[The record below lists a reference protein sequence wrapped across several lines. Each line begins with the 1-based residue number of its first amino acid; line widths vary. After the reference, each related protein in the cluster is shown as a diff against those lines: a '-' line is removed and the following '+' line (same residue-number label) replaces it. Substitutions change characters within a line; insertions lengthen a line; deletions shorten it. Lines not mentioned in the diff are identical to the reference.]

1 MSDEDIDEFEGAFGD
16 EDDETDATDFEE
28 AFDMGSG
35 AADDGGDFEEAL
47 SDEEGVTDEGASER
61 VLDFDNRVDLGI
73 TGLDEMIRGGV
84 PEGATLCVIGGPG
97 AGKTTFGMQF
107 VAQGLRNGENC
118 VYFTLEQDE
127 SDIVSTGD
135 DKGWDFSEYI
145 GDSLAIVQMHP
156 IEVASSLRSIR
167 NELPRMISEF
177 GASRVVFDSI
187 TLIEM
192 MFQDRAEGRNQI
204 FRFLE
209 ELGEAGAT
217 TLVTSEADEEDP
229 YSSRYGVV
237 EYLSDAVFVLQ
248 YIRTDSS
255 SETRLALEITKI
267 RDTSHSREVK
277 PYELTDE
284 GIVVYSGATIF

>member
-1 MSDEDIDEFEGAFGD
+1 MSDEDTDEFEGAFGG
-16 EDDETDATDFEE
+16 EDDDTDAADFEE
-28 AFDMGSG
+28 AFEMG
-35 AADDGGDFEEAL
+35 AEATDDGGDFEEVFT
-47 SDEEGVTDEGASER
+47 DEGATDEGASER
-61 VLDFDNRVDLGI
+61 VIDLEDRVDLGI
-73 TGLDEMIRGGV
+73 GGLDEMIRGGV

-118 VYFTLEQDE
+118 VYFTLEQDK

-135 DKGWDFSEYI
+135 DKGWEFSEYI
-145 GDSLAIVQMHP
+145 GDSLAVIQMHP

>member
-16 EDDETDATDFEE
+16 EDDDTDAADFEE
-28 AFDMGSG
+28 AFEMG
-35 AADDGGDFEEAL
+35 AEATDDGGDFEE
-47 SDEEGVTDEGASER
+47 VFTDEGATDKGASER
-61 VLDFDNRVDLGI
+61 VIDLEDRVDLGI
-73 TGLDEMIRGGV
+73 GGLDEMIRGGV

-118 VYFTLEQDE
+118 VYFTLEQDK

-135 DKGWDFSEYI
+135 DKGWEFSEYI
-145 GDSLAIVQMHP
+145 GDSLAVIQMHP

-217 TLVTSEADEEDP
+217 TLVTSEADEEDS

>member
-1 MSDEDIDEFEGAFGD
+1 MSDEDDFGGPDDEAPDFEDAFDAGAGAGNDASGFDEAFGGG
-16 EDDETDATDFEE
+16 T
-28 AFDMGSG
+28 SG
-35 AADDGGDFEEAL
+35 D
-47 SDEEGVTDEGASER
+47 GASER
-61 VLDFDNRVDLGI
+61 ILDEGDRIDIGI
-73 TGLDEMIRGGV
+73 EGLDEMIRTGV

-118 VYFTLEQDE
+118 VYFTLEQE
-127 SDIVSTGD
+127 EEDIVSTGD
-135 DKGWDFSEYI
+135 AKGWEFGEYVD
-145 GDSLAIVQMHP
+145 DSLAIVQMHP

-177 GASRVVFDSI
+177 DASRVVFDSI
-187 TLIEM
+187 TLVEM
-192 MFQDRAEGRNQI
+192 MFEDRAQGRNQI

-209 ELGEAGAT
+209 ELNAAGAT
-217 TLVTSEADEEDP
+217 TLVTSEADDNDP
-229 YSSRYGVV
+229 YSSRYGVL

>member
-1 MSDEDIDEFEGAFGD
+1 MSDEDTDEFEGAFGD
-16 EDDETDATDFEE
+16 EDDDTDAADFEE
-28 AFDMGSG
+28 AFEMG
-35 AADDGGDFEEAL
+35 AEATDDGGDFEE
-47 SDEEGVTDEGASER
+47 VFTDEGATDKGASER
-61 VLDFDNRVDLGI
+61 VIDLEDRVDLGI
-73 TGLDEMIRGGV
+73 GGLDEMIRGGV

-118 VYFTLEQDE
+118 VYFTLEQDK

-135 DKGWDFSEYI
+135 DKGWGFSEYI
-145 GDSLAIVQMHP
+145 GDSLAVIQMHP

>member
-1 MSDEDIDEFEGAFGD
+1 MSDENGDTGGAFGD
-16 EDDETDATDFEE
+16 DDNDVSDFEE
-28 AFDMGSG
+28 AFEAGASGS
-35 AADDGGDFEEAL
+35 DTDGFEAL
-47 SDEEGVTDEGASER
+47 SDERGGTDEGASER
-61 VLDFDNRVDLGI
+61 ILDLDDRIDLGI
-73 TGLDEMIRGGV
+73 SGLDEMICGGV
-84 PEGATLCVIGGPG
+84 PEGKTLCVIGGPG

-107 VAQGLRNGENC
+107 IAQGLRNGENC

-127 SDIVSTGD
+127 EDIVSTGD
-135 DKGWDFSEYI
+135 AKGWGFGDYI
-145 GDSLAIVQMHP
+145 HDTLAVVQMHP

-187 TLIEM
+187 TLVEM

-209 ELGEAGAT
+209 ELSDAGAT
-217 TLVTSEADEEDP
+217 TLVTSEADEDDP

-248 YIRTDSS
+248 YIRADSS
-255 SETRLALEITKI
+255 SETRLALEVTKI

>member
-1 MSDEDIDEFEGAFGD
+1 
-16 EDDETDATDFEE
+16 
-28 AFDMGSG
+28 
-35 AADDGGDFEEAL
+35 
-47 SDEEGVTDEGASER
+47 
-61 VLDFDNRVDLGI
+61 
-73 TGLDEMIRGGV
+73 
-84 PEGATLCVIGGPG
+84 
-97 AGKTTFGMQF
+97 MQF

-118 VYFTLEQDE
+118 VYFTLEQDK

-135 DKGWDFSEYI
+135 DKGWEFSEYI
-145 GDSLAIVQMHP
+145 GDSLAVIQMHP

-217 TLVTSEADEEDP
+217 TLVTSEADEEDS

>member
-16 EDDETDATDFEE
+16 EDDDTDAADFEE
-28 AFDMGSG
+28 AFEMGAEATDDGSG
-35 AADDGGDFEEAL
+35 F
-47 SDEEGVTDEGASER
+47 EEGVTDDGATDKGASER
-61 VLDFDNRVDLGI
+61 VIDLEDRVDLGI
-73 TGLDEMIRGGV
+73 GGLDEMIRGGV

-118 VYFTLEQDE
+118 VYFTLEQDK

-135 DKGWDFSEYI
+135 DKGWEFSEYI
-145 GDSLAIVQMHP
+145 GDSLAVIQMHP

-217 TLVTSEADEEDP
+217 TLVTSEADEEDS

>member
-16 EDDETDATDFEE
+16 EDDDTDAADFEE
-28 AFDMGSG
+28 AFEMGAEVTDDGSG
-35 AADDGGDFEEAL
+35 F
-47 SDEEGVTDEGASER
+47 EEGVTDDGATDEGASER
-61 VLDFDNRVDLGI
+61 VIDLEDRVDLGI
-73 TGLDEMIRGGV
+73 GGLDEMIRGGV

-118 VYFTLEQDE
+118 VYFTLEQDK

-135 DKGWDFSEYI
+135 DKGWEFSEYT
-145 GDSLAIVQMHP
+145 GDSLAVIQMHP

>member
-1 MSDEDIDEFEGAFGD
+1 MSDEDTDEFEGAFGD
-16 EDDETDATDFEE
+16 EDDDTDAADFEE
-28 AFDMGSG
+28 AFEMG
-35 AADDGGDFEEAL
+35 AEATDDGGDFEEVFT
-47 SDEEGVTDEGASER
+47 DEGATDEGASER
-61 VLDFDNRVDLGI
+61 VIDLEDRVDLGI
-73 TGLDEMIRGGV
+73 GGLDEMIRGGV

-118 VYFTLEQDE
+118 VYFTLEQDK

-135 DKGWDFSEYI
+135 DKGWEFSEYT
-145 GDSLAIVQMHP
+145 GDSLAVIQMHP

-217 TLVTSEADEEDP
+217 TLVTSEADEEDS

>member
-16 EDDETDATDFEE
+16 EDDDTDAADFEE
-28 AFDMGSG
+28 AFEMG
-35 AADDGGDFEEAL
+35 AEATDDGGDFEE
-47 SDEEGVTDEGASER
+47 GVTDDGASDKGASER
-61 VLDFDNRVDLGI
+61 VIDLEDRVDLGI
-73 TGLDEMIRGGV
+73 GGLDEMIRGGV

-118 VYFTLEQDE
+118 VYFTLEQDK

-135 DKGWDFSEYI
+135 DKGWEFSEYT
-145 GDSLAIVQMHP
+145 GDSLAVIQMHP

>member
-16 EDDETDATDFEE
+16 EDDDTDAADFEE
-28 AFDMGSG
+28 AFEMG
-35 AADDGGDFEEAL
+35 AEATDDGGDFEEVFT
-47 SDEEGVTDEGASER
+47 DEGATDEGASER
-61 VLDFDNRVDLGI
+61 VIDLEDRVDLGI
-73 TGLDEMIRGGV
+73 GGLDEMIRGGV

-118 VYFTLEQDE
+118 VYFTLEQDK

-135 DKGWDFSEYI
+135 DKGWGFSEYI
-145 GDSLAIVQMHP
+145 GDSLAVIQMHP

-217 TLVTSEADEEDP
+217 TLVTSEADEEDS

>member
-1 MSDEDIDEFEGAFGD
+1 MSDENDDFEGAFGD
-16 EDDETDATDFEE
+16 DGDGDGDAPDFEKAFEAGAGGDSGGFEE
-28 AFDMGSG
+28 AP
-35 AADDGGDFEEAL
+35 
-47 SDEEGVTDEGASER
+47 EGASER
-61 VLDFDNRVDLGI
+61 ILDLSDRIDLGI
-73 TGLDEMIRGGV
+73 SGLDEMIRGGV
-84 PEGATLCVIGGPG
+84 PEGKTLCVIGGPG

-127 SDIVSTGD
+127 EDIVSTGD
-135 DKGWDFSEYI
+135 AKGWDFSDHI
-145 GDSLAIVQMHP
+145 DDSLAVVQMHP

-187 TLIEM
+187 TLVEM
-192 MFQDRAEGRNQI
+192 MFQNRAEGRNQI

-209 ELGEAGAT
+209 ELSSVGAT
-217 TLVTSEADEEDP
+217 TLVTSEADEDDP
-229 YSSRYGVV
+229 YSSRYGIV

-248 YIRTDSS
+248 YIRTDNS

>member
-1 MSDEDIDEFEGAFGD
+1 MSDEQDNFDGAFGD
-16 EDDETDATDFEE
+16 DGDTSFED
-28 AFDMGSG
+28 AFDAGAEGGGGGFDDTFSG
-35 AADDGGDFEEAL
+35 ESHAP
-47 SDEEGVTDEGASER
+47 EEGTSER
-61 VLDFDNRVDLGI
+61 IIDAEERIDLGVD
-73 TGLDEMIRGGV
+73 GLDEMIRGGV
-84 PEGATLCVIGGPG
+84 PEDSTLCIIGGPG

-107 VAQGLRNGENC
+107 IAQGLRNDENC
-118 VYFTLEQDE
+118 VYFTLEQE
-127 SDIVSTGD
+127 VEDIVSTGD
-135 DKGWDFSEYI
+135 VRGWEFGEHID
-145 GDSLAIVQMHP
+145 DSLAVVQMHP

-187 TLIEM
+187 TLVEM
-192 MFQDRAEGRNQI
+192 MFQDRATGRNQI

-209 ELGEAGAT
+209 ELADAGAT
-217 TLVTSEADEEDP
+217 TLVTSEADDDDP

-248 YIRTDSS
+248 YIRTDNS
-255 SETRLALEITKI
+255 SETRLALEITKM

>member
-16 EDDETDATDFEE
+16 EDDETDAADFEE
-28 AFDMGSG
+28 AFEMG
-35 AADDGGDFEEAL
+35 AEATDDGGDFDEAF
-47 SDEEGVTDEGASER
+47 TDEGSTEQGASEH
-61 VLDFDNRVDLGI
+61 LIDLEDRVDLGI
-73 TGLDEMIRGGV
+73 GGLDEMIRGGV

-118 VYFTLEQDE
+118 VYFTLEQDK

-135 DKGWDFSEYI
+135 DKGWGFSEYT
-145 GDSLAIVQMHP
+145 GDSLAVIQMHP

-209 ELGEAGAT
+209 DLGEAGAT

>member
-1 MSDEDIDEFEGAFGD
+1 MSDEDTDEFEGAFGD
-16 EDDETDATDFEE
+16 EDDDTDAADFEE
-28 AFDMGSG
+28 AFEMG
-35 AADDGGDFEEAL
+35 AEATDDGGDFEE
-47 SDEEGVTDEGASER
+47 VFTDEGATDKGASER
-61 VLDFDNRVDLGI
+61 VIDLEDRVDLGI
-73 TGLDEMIRGGV
+73 GGLDEMIRGGV

-118 VYFTLEQDE
+118 VYFTLEQDK

-135 DKGWDFSEYI
+135 DKGWEFSEYI
-145 GDSLAIVQMHP
+145 GDSLAVIQMHP

-217 TLVTSEADEEDP
+217 TLVTSEADEEDS

>member
-16 EDDETDATDFEE
+16 EDDDTDAADFEE
-28 AFDMGSG
+28 AFEMG
-35 AADDGGDFEEAL
+35 AEATDDGGDFEE
-47 SDEEGVTDEGASER
+47 GVTDDGATDEGASER
-61 VLDFDNRVDLGI
+61 VIDLEDRVDLGI
-73 TGLDEMIRGGV
+73 GGLDEMIRGGV

-118 VYFTLEQDE
+118 VYFTLEQDK

-135 DKGWDFSEYI
+135 DKGWEFSEYI
-145 GDSLAIVQMHP
+145 GDSLAVIQMHP

>member
-1 MSDEDIDEFEGAFGD
+1 
-16 EDDETDATDFEE
+16 
-28 AFDMGSG
+28 
-35 AADDGGDFEEAL
+35 
-47 SDEEGVTDEGASER
+47 
-61 VLDFDNRVDLGI
+61 
-73 TGLDEMIRGGV
+73 
-84 PEGATLCVIGGPG
+84 
-97 AGKTTFGMQF
+97 FGMQF

-127 SDIVSTGD
+127 EDILSTGD
-135 DKGWDFSEYI
+135 AKGWEFSEHAD
-145 GDSLAIVQMHP
+145 DSLAVVQMHP

-167 NELPRMISEF
+167 NELPRMISDF
-177 GASRVVFDSI
+177 GGLRAVFDSI
-187 TLIEM
+187 TLVEM
-192 MFQDRAEGRNQI
+192 MFQDRADGRNQI

-209 ELGEAGAT
+209 ELSDAGAT
-217 TLVTSEADEEDP
+217 TLVTSEADDEDP
-229 YSSRYGVV
+229 YSSRYGIV

-248 YIRTDSS
+248 YIREDSS

>member
-1 MSDEDIDEFEGAFGD
+1 
-16 EDDETDATDFEE
+16 
-28 AFDMGSG
+28 
-35 AADDGGDFEEAL
+35 
-47 SDEEGVTDEGASER
+47 
-61 VLDFDNRVDLGI
+61 
-73 TGLDEMIRGGV
+73 
-84 PEGATLCVIGGPG
+84 
-97 AGKTTFGMQF
+97 
-107 VAQGLRNGENC
+107 
-118 VYFTLEQDE
+118 
-127 SDIVSTGD
+127 
-135 DKGWDFSEYI
+135 
-145 GDSLAIVQMHP
+145 
-156 IEVASSLRSIR
+156 
-167 NELPRMISEF
+167 MISEF